1 MKKIISN
8 ASPLIALSNIGQLE
22 LLKKL
27 FQKIIIP
34 KAVYQ
39 EVVDE
44 GKDRSG
50 TAEVKKAVN
59 KWIEVKEVKN
69 SDEVKTLRALLDY
82 GEAEVVVLAQEIKAD
97 LLILDNREPRVF
109 AKHLGF
115 NLIGT
120 IGVLMLAYEKEFLK
134 NPIEKIFELREKGFY
149 ISDRLLKEIIKQ
161 LQSYE

>member
-22 LLKKL
+22 LLKEL

-39 EVVDE
+39 EVVQE
-44 GKDRSG
+44 GKNRPG
-50 TAEVKKAVN
+50 AVEVKKAVN

-82 GEAEVVVLAQEIKAD
+82 GEAEVIVLAQEIKTD
-97 LLILDNREPRVF
+97 LLILDNREPRLF

-115 NLIGT
+115 QLIGT
-120 IGVLMLAYEKEFLK
+120 IGVLILAYEKGFLK

-149 ISDRLLKEIIKQ
+149 ISDRLLREIVKQ
-161 LQSYE
+161 LQNYE